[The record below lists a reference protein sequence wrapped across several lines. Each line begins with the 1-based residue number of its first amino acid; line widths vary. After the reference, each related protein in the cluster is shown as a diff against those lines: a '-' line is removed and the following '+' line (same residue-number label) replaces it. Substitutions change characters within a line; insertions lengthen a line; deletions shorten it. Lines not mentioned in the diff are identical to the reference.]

1 MASELYHVG
10 ATTLCPHG
18 GNASTISSNTRV
30 KVSGMAVATLS
41 DVTMVAGCPF
51 AVPPPKGPQPCV
63 KVQWLTPATRVR
75 VMGNPVLLKTSTGL
89 CQSAEQI
96 PQGPPTVVA
105 TQIRA
110 KGT

>member
-1 MASELYHVG
+1 MSAELYHVS

-18 GNASTISSNTRV
+18 GNGSTISSNTRV
-30 KVSGMAVATLS
+30 KVSGMAVATVS

-51 AVPPPKGPQPCV
+51 TVPGKGPQPCV
-63 KVQWLTPATRVR
+63 KVQWLVPAVRVK

-96 PQGPPTVVA
+96 PQGPPNVVA

>member
-1 MASELYHVG
+1 MASELYHVN

-18 GNASTISSNTRV
+18 GNASTISSSTRV
-30 KVSGMAVATLS
+30 KVSGMPVATLS
-41 DVTMVAGCPF
+41 DTTLVAGCAF
-51 AVPPPKGPQPCV
+51 TVPVKGPQPCV
-63 KVQWLTPATRVR
+63 KVQWLTPATRVK

-96 PQGPPTVVA
+96 PQGPPNVVA
-105 TQIRA
+105 TQTRV